1 MHPEAWT
8 RGHGMRPL
16 FDDRADAGRQ
26 LAEAL
31 RGLTPRAPLLVLA
44 LPRGGVPVAFE
55 VARALHAPLA
65 VLTVR
70 KLGVPGHEELAFGAV
85 ASGGLRYLD
94 DEIIARMGVSPEAVE
109 AVTAR
114 ERIELDR
121 RDRVYHQGH
130 PFPEVA
136 GRSVAIVDD
145 GAATGSTMLAAIA
158 AIRAKHPAE
167 IVAAAPVMSV
177 EAAELLARAA
187 DACVAVAEP
196 DPFMGVG
203 LWYHDFSQT
212 QDEEVL
218 ALLEQAS
225 STARA
230 S

>member
-1 MHPEAWT
+1 MHPDAWT
-8 RGHGMRPL
+8 WGHGMRAL
-16 FDDRADAGRQ
+16 FDDRVDAGRQ
-26 LAEAL
+26 LADAL
-31 RGLTPRAPLLVLA
+31 RGLAPRAPLVVLA

-55 VARALHAPLA
+55 VARALHAPLG

-94 DEIIARMGVSPEAVE
+94 DDIIARVGVSPDTVE

-121 RDRVYHQGH
+121 RDRVYHAGH

-136 GRSVAIVDD
+136 GSSVAIVDD
-145 GAATGSTMLAAIA
+145 GVATGSTMLAAIA
-158 AIRAKHPAE
+158 AVREKQPAE
-167 IVAAAPVMSV
+167 VIAAAPVMSV

-203 LWYHDFSQT
+203 LWYRDFSQT
-212 QDEEVL
+212 QDDEVL
-218 ALLEQAS
+218 ALLEQVNSAQA
-225 STARA
+225 T
-230 S
+230 